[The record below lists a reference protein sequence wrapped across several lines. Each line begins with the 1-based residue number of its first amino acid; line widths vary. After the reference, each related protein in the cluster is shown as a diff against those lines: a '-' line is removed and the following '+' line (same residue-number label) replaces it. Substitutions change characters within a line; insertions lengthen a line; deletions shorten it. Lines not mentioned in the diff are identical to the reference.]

1 MIYQA
6 GNNYASRPDLK
17 TYLAAWLKNRNIAA
31 VPDSVGYDVYFVMS
45 NGGASRSGYWT
56 SGVLARLE
64 DASLTHNKS
73 NRFSDHIFCLSGTSG
88 GGVGVA
94 TFFSLLRDKELHTDP
109 LYAKSASAFLKQ
121 DYFTYTFARMLG
133 PDFFNYIFHVSAL
146 KDRAAALEIS
156 FEESSR
162 KTNDSTYQVPFY
174 DDFSKFPAMKD
185 GKVNLPILFVNTT
198 RVQDGKPGIVTNL
211 KPDSGIYNER
221 IDVVGLLADHK
232 DISITS
238 GAILGAR
245 FPYLSPA
252 GRIANSY
259 FVDGGYFDNSGA
271 GVIQETIRGIL
282 NIEKEDSLANGTL
295 YPQIRKLR
303 FTILHIVNS
312 PVDQD
317 ATLQPVAPIKNDLM
331 SPVLTIAG
339 AYDMQTTV
347 NDVRLINYINDINEF
362 GGHHAAYDRISL
374 YKDSLE
380 YRNDATGGKF
390 GTEPSYA
397 MNWFISDTLLR
408 RIDNRL
414 QQNPKLNNLINSFEK
429 KAP

>member
-1 MIYQA
+1 
-6 GNNYASRPDLK
+6 
-17 TYLAAWLKNRNIAA
+17 
-31 VPDSVGYDVYFVMS
+31 
-45 NGGASRSGYWT
+45 
-56 SGVLARLE
+56 
-64 DASLTHNKS
+64 
-73 NRFSDHIFCLSGTSG
+73 
-88 GGVGVA
+88 
-94 TFFSLLRDKELHTDP
+94 LL
-109 LYAKSASAFLKQ
+109 
-121 DYFTYTFARMLG
+121 G
-133 PDFFNYIFHVSAL
+133 
-146 KDRAAALEIS
+146 
-156 FEESSR
+156 
-162 KTNDSTYQVPFY
+162 
-174 DDFSKFPAMKD
+174 
-185 GKVNLPILFVNTT
+185 
-198 RVQDGKPGIVTNL
+198 
-211 KPDSGIYNER
+211 
-221 IDVVGLLADHK
+221 DHK

-271 GVIQETIRGIL
+271 GVVQETIRGIL

-295 YPQIRKLR
+295 YPQIKRLR

-317 ATLQPVAPIKNDLM
+317 AVLQPVAPIKNDLM
-331 SPVLTIAG
+331 SPVLTITG

-362 GGHHAAYDRISL
+362 GGHHATYDRISL
-374 YKDSLE
+374 YKDSSE
-380 YRNDATGGKF
+380 YKNDTSGAKF

-414 QQNPKLNNLINSFEK
+414 LQNPKLNDLINSIEK
-429 KAP
+429 KSP